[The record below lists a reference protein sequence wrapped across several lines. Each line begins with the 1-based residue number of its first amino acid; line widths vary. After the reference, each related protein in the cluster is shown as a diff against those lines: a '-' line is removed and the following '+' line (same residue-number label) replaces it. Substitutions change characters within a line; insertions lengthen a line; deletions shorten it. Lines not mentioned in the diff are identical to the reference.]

1 MHDDI
6 HDLMERRDSRDTSPP
21 VSSDHRGTSF
31 HERDA
36 LASYFADLQDIRTLT
51 REEEVLLAKEM
62 RAFGAEFQRILL
74 SIPWSARET
83 VRAWRE
89 LIASGRVTGKLS
101 EAFPGDPGEG
111 PGISKRVDSTM
122 TRLER
127 MLARW
132 ERAVSAP
139 GTANR
144 AEIARLE
151 RGMSRLLESVEL
163 SLRHLEAVRLL
174 LLEQRPRF
182 VELAQERDELA
193 SPRRQPRS
201 EAGKTRRRRELR
213 VLGERRKVLERELGL
228 PQAELLERID
238 QLDQAFDQMTQLKN
252 LFVQHNLKLVIT
264 VAKEFR
270 NLGVSFRDLIQ
281 EGNIGLV
288 RAVEKFDHSRGFKF
302 STYAIWWI
310 RQALIRS
317 LQNHSRAVRIPSH
330 LQDALRRYR
339 RESERLSRELGR
351 QPTQEEVA
359 AAGHEVPDRLDD
371 IERAAREPLSLDA
384 PLPGQDERLYGD
396 VLADPAEIDPD
407 ARIQG
412 NQLEIAMRQALAGL
426 PAREQQILCWRFGL
440 GDESEHTLE
449 EIGSNLGLSRER
461 VRQLESRALAR
472 LRSVPGAAALVAF
485 TRAADDAA
493 A

>member
-1 MHDDI
+1 MNDDI
-6 HDLMERRDSRDTSPP
+6 HDLIERRDTREHAAAP
-21 VSSDHRGTSF
+21 VSTDHRGSTF

-62 RAFGAEFQRILL
+62 RHFGAEFRRVLL

-111 PGISKRVDSTM
+111 PKISKHVDTSL

-132 ERAVSAP
+132 DRAVA
-139 GTANR
+139 GGKKDET
-144 AEIARLE
+144 ARLE
-151 RGMSRLLESVEL
+151 RSMSRLLESIDL
-163 SLRHLEAVRLL
+163 SLRHLEAVRLQM
-174 LLEQRPRF
+174 LEKRTQF
-182 VELAQERDELA
+182 QALVEEREVLD

-201 EAGKTRRRRELR
+201 EAGRARRRRDLR
-213 VLGERRKVLERELGL
+213 ALGERRKLLEREVGL
-228 PQAELLERID
+228 PQAELLARIE
-238 QLDQAFDQMTQLKN
+238 QLEESFARLTDLKN

-270 NLGVSFRDLIQ
+270 NLGVPFRDLIQ

-339 RESERLSRELGR
+339 READRLARELGR
-351 QPTQEEVA
+351 QPTQDEVA

-396 VLADPAEIDPD
+396 VLADPAEVDPD

-412 NQLEIAMRQALAGL
+412 NQLEVAMRQALAGL

-440 GDESEHTLE
+440 GEESEHTLE

-472 LRSVPGAAALVAF
+472 LRSVPGAAALAAF
-485 TRAADDAA
+485 TRSADDAA